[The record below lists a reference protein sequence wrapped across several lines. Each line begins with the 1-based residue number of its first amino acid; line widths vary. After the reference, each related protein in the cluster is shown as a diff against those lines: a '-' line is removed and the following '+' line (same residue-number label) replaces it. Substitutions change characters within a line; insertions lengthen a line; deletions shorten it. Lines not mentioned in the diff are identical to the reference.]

1 MLWLCELNMLR
12 SEWRNCGET
21 TLTRVTVRHTFH
33 IYLEITDS
41 YIIFRPNHPVAAIS
55 ACSIR
60 YVTYFMSI
68 LTATGD
74 VAVSSR
80 TIAAAPIFV
89 VYLVKA
95 K

>member
-1 MLWLCELNMLR
+1 MEELCLNESNASYREVHFSL
-12 SEWRNCGET
+12 
-21 TLTRVTVRHTFH
+21 LF
-33 IYLEITDS
+33 EITDS
-41 YIIFRPNHPVAAIS
+41 CDIFRPNCPVAANS
-55 ACSIR
+55 ACSIL
-60 YVTYFMSI
+60 YVTQIMSI